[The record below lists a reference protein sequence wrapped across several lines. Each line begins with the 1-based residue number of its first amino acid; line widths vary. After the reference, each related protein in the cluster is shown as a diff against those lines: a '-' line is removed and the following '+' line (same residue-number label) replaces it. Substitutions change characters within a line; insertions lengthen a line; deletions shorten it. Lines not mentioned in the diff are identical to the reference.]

1 MTTHFVD
8 VFSNAAESFSNEL
21 STQDAVVSDARL
33 DVSSAV
39 SSGVLVLEVVPFSL
53 QVLTL
58 GAHFSDPTNDALERG
73 GSVYC
78 PGGDVL
84 FVVFYVLCSSLVICM
99 SIMLTF
105 LFMPRASLS

>member
-1 MTTHFVD
+1 M
-8 VFSNAAESFSNEL
+8 
-21 STQDAVVSDARL
+21 STQDAVASDARL
-33 DVSSAV
+33 EVSSAV
-39 SSGVLVLEVVPFSL
+39 SSGVLVSEVVPFSL
-53 QVLTL
+53 LVLLL
-58 GAHFSDPTNDALERG
+58 GAHFGVPTNDALEPG

-105 LFMPRASLS
+105 LFMLRASLS